1 MKCPKCGIYY
11 DDSDRECPMCGAPKP
26 LFAKDKSNLAKTTA
40 YPASSDNKNTD
51 SMGSILDLGSKKKTS
66 WSKPKKDGRNTIIAV
81 VIIILI
87 SVLPALIN
95 NVTSIISNVNQN
107 IVQVEPVSDD
117 DTSVEVTKL
126 YNLDNEVDFNI
137 FSDGTYY
144 VIGNDF
150 DEWGYITIYEY
161 DTDEIL
167 EFETFLLNNG
177 IDFDK
182 FNITTAVLTPDNSQ
196 QDKYILIAE
205 SKNDER
211 AVFYDLNSEIPWL
224 EDGNFIEATLWV

>member
-66 WSKPKKDGRNTIIAV
+66 WSKPEKIGLIVIIAV
-81 VIIILI
+81 VIINFIPFIITEL
-87 SVLPALIN
+87 N
-95 NVTSIISNVNQN
+95 NVMSSVSGQIENLTLQE
-107 IVQVEPVSDD
+107 EPEPDIA
-117 DTSVEVTKL
+117 VEVTKL

-144 VIGNDF
+144 VIGDDF